1 MSENKKLMVWTDQY
15 DEKWEEE
22 YKAEHP
28 DASDAEVAQAYEDE
42 VAVRLDDERANLDI
56 PIERDVL
63 VIKTLGLWD
72 GKKVR
77 CSVIHRATIGT
88 LLERFFDGNSFY
100 VEADTGDFVGEAYH
114 HDGTNYYRFREISAD
129 APNDSIDDLVYKI
142 ESGEEYAE
150 DLARLTKSFG
160 GRIAKVYGW
169 EVNASDE

>member
-1 MSENKKLMVWTDQY
+1 MSENKKLMVWSDQY

-28 DASDAEVAQAYEDE
+28 DASDMEVMQAFAEECSISFNDE
-42 VAVRLDDERANLDI
+42 KANLNIHIDG
-56 PIERDVL
+56 PVL
-63 VIKTLGLWD
+63 VIKTINRWD
-72 GKKVR
+72 GQTIQ
-77 CSVIHRATIGT
+77 CSMIARDTIGA
-88 LLERFFDGNSFY
+88 LMERFFDGNSFY

-129 APNDSIDDLVYKI
+129 ALHDDIDDLVYKM

-150 DLARLTKSFG
+150 DLARLTKTFG

>member
-1 MSENKKLMVWTDQY
+1 MNKKLMVWSDQY
-15 DEKWEEE
+15 NEDWEEAYKEEHTDATPDELNTAWYEEAAISFEDEK
-22 YKAEHP
+22 
-28 DASDAEVAQAYEDE
+28 
-42 VAVRLDDERANLDI
+42 ANLNV
-56 PIERDVL
+56 PITQKVL
-63 VIKTLGLWD
+63 VIKTINRWNGQTIQ
-72 GKKVR
+72 
-77 CSVIHRATIGT
+77 CSMIARDTIGD

-114 HDGTNYYRFREISAD
+114 HDGTNYYRFRELSTD

-169 EVNASDE
+169 EVNASDK

>member
-15 DEKWEEE
+15 DAKWEEE
-22 YKAEHP
+22 YKEEHP

-42 VAVRLDDERANLDI
+42 VAIRLDDERANLDI

-77 CSVIHRATIGT
+77 CSVIHRATIGA

-100 VEADTGDFVGEAYH
+100 VESETGDLVGEAYH
-114 HDGTNYYRFREISAD
+114 HDGTNYYRFREVSAD
-129 APNDSIDDLVYKI
+129 APNDNIDDLIFKL
-142 ESGEEYAE
+142 EDGEDCEQELQA
-150 DLARLTKSFG
+150 LTKSFG